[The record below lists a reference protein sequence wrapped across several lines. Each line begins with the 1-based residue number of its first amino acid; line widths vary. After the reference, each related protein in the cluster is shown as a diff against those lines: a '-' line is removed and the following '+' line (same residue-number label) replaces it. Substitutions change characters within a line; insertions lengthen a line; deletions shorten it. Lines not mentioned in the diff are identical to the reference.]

1 VTIKTKQSLEAHNVD
16 ASSDC
21 LVAPVG
27 SIFGAT
33 FEKCHNFFQKS
44 FLDALALQRDT
55 GTMEG
60 HRDTGG
66 TQGHWRDTG
75 TPEGHWDTRGTL

>member
-21 LVAPVG
+21 LVAPIG

-33 FEKCHNFFQKS
+33 FEDCNKDFKNAVPIS
-44 FLDALALQRDT
+44 
-55 GTMEG
+55 
-60 HRDTGG
+60 
-66 TQGHWRDTG
+66 
-75 TPEGHWDTRGTL
+75 TLKVGLEV

>member
-21 LVAPVG
+21 LFAPIG

-33 FEKCHNFFQKS
+33 FEKCNKIFQNS
-44 FLDALALQRDT
+44 APIL
-55 GTMEG
+55 
-60 HRDTGG
+60 
-66 TQGHWRDTG
+66 
-75 TPEGHWDTRGTL
+75 TLKAGLEV

>member
-1 VTIKTKQSLEAHNVD
+1 MTIKTEQSLEAHNVD

-33 FEKCHNFFQKS
+33 FENCNKDFQNFAPI
-44 FLDALALQRDT
+44 L
-55 GTMEG
+55 
-60 HRDTGG
+60 
-66 TQGHWRDTG
+66 
-75 TPEGHWDTRGTL
+75 TLKVGLKVSKLVAMRLG

>member
-21 LVAPVG
+21 LVAPIG

-33 FEKCHNFFQKS
+33 FEKCNKDFKN
-44 FLDALALQRDT
+44 
-55 GTMEG
+55 
-60 HRDTGG
+60 
-66 TQGHWRDTG
+66 
-75 TPEGHWDTRGTL
+75 